1 MCRVVAELGSGALGA
16 RFGALLDADEIA
28 AVVRRAQTLVE
39 RGLPLPDDWHSTPWP
54 LV

>member
-1 MCRVVAELGSGALGA
+1 MCRVVADLEAGALGA
-16 RFGALLDADEIA
+16 RLGALLDPDELD
-28 AVVRRAQTLVE
+28 AVVRRAQVLLE

>member
-1 MCRVVAELGSGALGA
+1 VSDIGSGSLGA
-16 RFGALLDADEIA
+16 RLGALLDADELD
-28 AVVRRAQTLVE
+28 AVVRRAQVLLE

>member
-1 MCRVVAELGSGALGA
+1 MCRVVAELESGPLGE
-16 RFGALLDADEIA
+16 RLGALLDADELDA
-28 AVVRRAQTLVE
+28 LVRRAQVLLA